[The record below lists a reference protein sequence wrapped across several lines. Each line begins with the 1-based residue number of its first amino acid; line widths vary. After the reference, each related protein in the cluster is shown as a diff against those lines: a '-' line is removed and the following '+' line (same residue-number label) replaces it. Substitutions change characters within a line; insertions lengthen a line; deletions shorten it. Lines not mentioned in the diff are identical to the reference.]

1 MAAGK
6 RSAQRATVR
15 IATAGRA
22 PAAVSAIAST
32 DSALDSVALIARM
45 LDELAAAPAAM
56 GVTELARALDES
68 KARIHRNLVSLKSFG
83 LVDQEHASE
92 KYRLG
97 WKLFQLGERAALQFD
112 LRELA
117 APYLKRLRELTG
129 QSALLSVPLNGEAQV
144 IAAADNEANVSIT
157 VKPGNRPAPHCSA
170 QGRIALAFAG
180 EAQRER
186 LLARKLIAL
195 TPQSMTDPAKIR
207 ARLELIR
214 KRLYEQAPNEAMTG
228 INVLAAPVLRD
239 GGEMVGIIG
248 IVGSIQH
255 VPAPP
260 DAKQLELVQGC
271 AAALSEMIGGTAYTA
286 LGLMPPVELRGLGR
300 VR

>member
-6 RSAQRATVR
+6 QATSRATAR
-15 IATAGRA
+15 PRG
-22 PAAVSAIAST
+22 AADGAVVST
-32 DSALDSVALIARM
+32 EGALDSVALIARM
-45 LDELAAAPAAM
+45 LDELAAAPSAM

-83 LVDQEHASE
+83 LVDQEHATE

-97 WKLFQLGERAALQFD
+97 WKLFQLGERAALQFE

-117 APYLKRLRELTG
+117 APYLRRLRELTG

-170 QGRIALAFAG
+170 QGRIALAFAAP
-180 EAQRER
+180 AQCER
-186 LLARKLIAL
+186 LLGRKLIAL
-195 TPQSMTDPAKIR
+195 TPQSMTDPAR
-207 ARLELIR
+207 LRSRLESIR
-214 KRLYEQAPNEAMTG
+214 KTLFEQAPGETMSG

-239 GGEMVGIIG
+239 GGELVGIIG

-255 VPAPP
+255 VPEGP
-260 DAKQLELVQGC
+260 DARQLALVQGA
-271 AAALSEMIGGTAYTA
+271 AAALSGTLGGTAY
-286 LGLMPPVELRGLGR
+286 VERKIAVPAELHGLGR
-300 VR
+300 SR

>member
-1 MAAGK
+1 MAASKNAPSGPSTRAK
-6 RSAQRATVR
+6 R
-15 IATAGRA
+15 G
-22 PAAVSAIAST
+22 AAVSVVSSDGT
-32 DSALDSVALIARM
+32 LDSVALIARM
-45 LDELAAAPAAM
+45 LDELAAAPSAM

-83 LVDQEHASE
+83 LVDQENASE

-117 APYLKRLRELTG
+117 APYLNRLRELTG
-129 QSALLSVPLNGEAQV
+129 QSALLAVPLNGEAQV

-170 QGRIALAFAG
+170 QGRIALAFAAP
-180 EAQRER
+180 AQCER
-186 LLARKLIAL
+186 LLGRKLVAL

-207 ARLELIR
+207 ARLASIRERLFEL
-214 KRLYEQAPNEAMTG
+214 APGESMTG

-239 GGEMVGIIG
+239 GGELVGIIG

-255 VPAPP
+255 VPESP
-260 DAKQLELVQGC
+260 DQRQLALVQGA
-271 AAALSEMIGGTAYTA
+271 AAALSGVLGGTAYVERKIA
-286 LGLMPPVELRGLGR
+286 APVELRGLGR
-300 VR
+300 SR